1 MQIRV
6 RCVCGHLWYVAP
18 DLAGGLTNCP
28 RCGKATQVD
37 GLKDP
42 LWRVL
47 QGAAVVGWVVVVTLL
62 YAQTGPLGAVLGGVA
77 LAAILGL
84 IYLMM

>member
-1 MQIRV
+1 MQIRA
-6 RCVCGHLWYVAP
+6 RCACGHLWYVAQ

-37 GLKDP
+37 GLRDP

-47 QGAAVVGWVVVVTLL
+47 QGAAALGWVVVVVLL
-62 YAQTGPLGAVLGGVA
+62 YANTGPLGALLGGAA